1 MSNRKIPITRLE
13 KFFGSED
20 FALEQSMGREWL
32 EGDMNFT
39 LVLYR
44 VDRQKTKT
52 DDVYGETEEDG
63 IKFLPPVEFR
73 GYVTIEQSEN
83 QDYANSRMSQM
94 EPGNLKVSV
103 YQKTLDELNI
113 DISYGDYI
121 GYYETEKRVRYY
133 SVVNDGRVVSDNKH
147 TYGGFKPFY
156 RSIVAAPVNDGEFKG
171 L

>member
-20 FALEQSMGREWL
+20 FDLEQSMGREWL

-52 DDVYGETEEDG
+52 DNVYGETEEDG
-63 IKFLPPVEFR
+63 IKYLPPVEFR
-73 GYVTIEQSEN
+73 GYVTIELPDN
-83 QDYANSRMSQM
+83 IDYANSKLSQM
-94 EPGNLKVSV
+94 EPGNLKVGV
-103 YQKTLDELNI
+103 YQKTLDELEV
-113 DISYGDYI
+113 DVEYGDYI
-121 GYYETEKRVRYY
+121 GYYETENRVRYY

-156 RSIVAAPVNDGEFKG
+156 RSIIAAPVNDGEFRG
-171 L
+171 I